1 MIAVDL
7 VVFELLVVTRLRAS
21 IKLLAIVWVIVP
33 RRWLTLFRNVLRLHL
48 GTTTLHVLCG
58 QDVLPACH
66 LLLAGPC
73 SLLPLASQPGA
84 VFAHILLLLCH
95 HVLEVAELQ
104 VSVQL
109 HAVDAIVFR
118 THTTLQEVL
127 AHLLEL
133 GYLALVSSL
142 LALFLTLAIT
152 VLIFLTSVIAH
163 HILGGLFGRLF
174 LA

>member
-7 VVFELLVVTRLRAS
+7 VVVELFVVARLRAS
-21 IKLLAIVWVIVP
+21 VKLLAIVWVIVL
-33 RRWLTLFRNVLRLHL
+33 RRWLALFRNVLRLHL

-66 LLLAGPC
+66 LLLAGLR

-84 VFAHILLLLCH
+84 VFAHIFLLLCH
-95 HVLEVAELQ
+95 HVLEVTKLQ
-104 VSVQL
+104 VSVHL
-109 HAVDAIVFR
+109 HAVDAVIFR
-118 THTTLQEVL
+118 THTTLEEVL
-127 AHLLEL
+127 THLLEL